1 MLAGIY
7 GYNHCEHSVHNDC
20 SHALMFTACFDL
32 TRVQNFTHVY
42 ICVLLQGA
50 LLPITGRTTRPT
62 LLQATDPSE
71 KERNL
76 VALTY
81 ARQADL
87 RQQTLDMVLD
97 PSVRS
102 QDTLSLL
109 SGVAGRSNA
118 AAHAA
123 WTFLTQWAPHAFTLH
138 HAHVVCFSVVSWE
151 RGGEEG

>member
-1 MLAGIY
+1 MFVCAVTVFL
-7 GYNHCEHSVHNDC
+7 C
-20 SHALMFTACFDL
+20 SYFTCIN
-32 TRVQNFTHVY
+32 TK
-42 ICVLLQGA
+42 I
-50 LLPITGRTTRPT
+50 TRPT

-123 WTFLTQWAPHAFTLH
+123 WTFLTQ
-138 HAHVVCFSVVSWE
+138 
-151 RGGEEG
+151 